1 MRGGGGGDRL
11 EEGMKVEAN
20 YKGKGRYFKGKIARD
35 NRDGTY
41 DISYDDGDRE
51 FGKRADEIRSLEGG
65 GEERELT
72 STSRFEGT
80 TSVRSSGRSSSG
92 LGVSTSRFDE
102 RGLAPSRPS
111 GGGMGG
117 RPGMRGRGSGARTP

>member
-1 MRGGGGGDRL
+1 
-11 EEGMKVEAN
+11 MKVEAN
-20 YKGKGRYFKGKIARD
+20 YKGKGKFYKGKIARD

-41 DISYDDGDRE
+41 DITYDDGDRE
-51 FGKRADEIRSLEGG
+51 FAKRADEIKSLGGG
-65 GEERELT
+65 GEERELV

-80 TSVRSSGRSSSG
+80 RSVRSTGRNTSG
-92 LGVSTSRFDE
+92 LDVSTSRFDE

-117 RPGMRGRGSGARTP
+117 RPGMRGRGGASTP